1 MQKSFGKLIRWRFG
15 LLALSALM
23 LVQPMQVQAVALG
36 SVEVASHLSEPFYAE
51 VPVFIDESESLS
63 NITVEIASPA
73 DYRILEIYRDPG
85 LNALSIDLERD
96 SRGARVEISSQ
107 SALTLPF
114 FNLVLK
120 VNSSEGSTHFKKYPV
135 FLEMP
140 KAKVATGKPPVA
152 VVTRPEA
159 AAVAPSAAAAEPA
172 ASPRMGMEA
181 MGDEAAG
188 ESVAGA
194 VTEGAKPFSA
204 YDGWSRTDRYG
215 PMVYGDTITTVAKR
229 LRVDD
234 RYSLSQVMVALYE
247 KNKSKFSKDNIN
259 LINAG
264 TYLDIP
270 KAAEVEAAS
279 AAQAD
284 SVLAEHNRRWTD
296 LKEQPRYAAVA
307 EAQRTRYSKRVRVGE
322 AAAGVAAAPVGKEA
336 EPVTETAA
344 LQPAVAPVPSQQ
356 DEAPMV
362 NAKQAEEM
370 TALKAQNEALQQKLA
385 VAEDKVAAM
394 AAQPAEAGL
403 LAAEERI
410 KKLEM
415 RLARLQQDLDKA
427 RQGERA
433 VSQPNIMTYA
443 LGGLIFVLLAVIGY
457 LMRRERPHPAAPE
470 SVAAV
475 EPQLAAHETE
485 AVTPP
490 AHDSAEA
497 MAVAAAEA
505 AAQSMDE
512 PTAVT
517 EEITGIDQL
526 DSDTLE
532 DDMPDLSEL
541 DTADMEAFEGTI
553 SDKEPEP
560 NADYL
565 AEADV
570 YLRYGME
577 EEAEHN
583 LRMAIKQNPENAD
596 AHCKLFRLI
605 SGRQDREGLEA
616 VIESGRQMLS
626 GDGLNQFEREMEEA
640 EDFTDTLEEPAISK
654 EDKDFDIDATVIL
667 DVDDIGPRPLE
678 SVKPEEFEDTLS
690 GLQAGENGDSAD
702 AIAEDVSKTSIDIS
716 SFDQEGPSETVVKP
730 VEGAEPEAGDDDAEV
745 KLEAEDISS
754 GAPELEMED
763 EPVALD
769 MEEGETAE
777 DEEKTEVDA
786 GREVTASAEDLTVSE
801 ASTKAEAGPEE
812 ETISEAEALKSV
824 PDSLTSELTLSDVD
838 MGSTGEQEVQV
849 EPSGLDDAD
858 KTVKI
863 DLSMAGEQV
872 PELETEAME
881 APADEGGD
889 EAAGVEQEFTS
900 TIAATL
906 GELHS
911 GEIKV
916 GGEDAAAMDL
926 GIDDA
931 QAETVKA
938 ETIDATSE
946 TAQAPEGEQTEQSE
960 QTKAPEGDQKKA
972 GVIDMSGHDLGG
984 ADIERELDTLIL
996 ELEAGSEVGGGD
1008 GEEVTEVSAAR
1019 LVIDTG
1025 RSLLESESIDEAEET
1040 FNRALDGETRG
1051 AALLGLAEIAQRRGD
1066 EGKASELL
1074 SQAESV
1080 IGDEDRPVYDRILGQ
1095 QSS

>member
-1 MQKSFGKLIRWRFG
+1 MQLSFGKLIRWRFG
-15 LLALSALM
+15 LLALSVLM
-23 LVQPMQVQAVALG
+23 LVQPMQVRAVALG

-107 SALTLPF
+107 SMLTLPF

-120 VNSSEGSTHFKKYPV
+120 VNSGEGSTHFKKYPV

-152 VVTRPEA
+152 VVTKPEA
-159 AAVAPSAAAAEPA
+159 EAAPTAAVAPSVETPL
-172 ASPRMGMEA
+172 MEA
-181 MGDEAAG
+181 EAMEVEAAG
-188 ESVAGA
+188 EPA
-194 VTEGAKPFSA
+194 EGAKPFSA
-204 YDGWSRTDRYG
+204 HDGWARIDRYG

-234 RYSLSQVMVALYE
+234 RYSLHQVMVAVYE
-247 KNKSKFSKDNIN
+247 KNKSKFSQGNIN

-264 TYLDIP
+264 THLDVP
-270 KAAEVEAAS
+270 RAAEVEAVS
-279 AAQAD
+279 LAQAE
-284 SVLAEHNRRWTD
+284 SVLADHNRRWAE

-322 AAAGVAAAPVGKEA
+322 AAAGTADTPVGKEA
-336 EPVTETAA
+336 EPVAETAGV
-344 LQPAVAPVPSQQ
+344 QPVAPVSAPSQEQ
-356 DEAPMV
+356 GGAEARM
-362 NAKQAEEM
+362 ADARQTE
-370 TALKAQNEALQQKLA
+370 ALSALQTQNEALQQKLA
-385 VAEDKVAAM
+385 AAEDKIAAM

-427 RQGERA
+427 RQGEQA
-433 VSQPNIMTYA
+433 ISQPKIMTYA

-457 LMRRERPHPAAPE
+457 LMRREPPHPAAPE
-470 SVAAV
+470 SVAVV
-475 EPQLAAHETE
+475 EPSLAQEAET
-485 AVTPP
+485 VTPDQ
-490 AHDSAEA
+490 ASAEA

-512 PTAVT
+512 PTSVT

-526 DSDTLE
+526 DSETLGE
-532 DDMPDLSEL
+532 DLPDLSEL

-553 SDKEPEP
+553 SDKEPEA

-654 EDKDFDIDATVIL
+654 EDKDYDLDATVIL

-702 AIAEDVSKTSIDIS
+702 AIVEDVSKTSIDIS
-716 SFDQEGPSETVVKP
+716 SFDQKGSSETVVAP

-754 GAPELEMED
+754 GAPELEMLD
-763 EPVALD
+763 EPVVLD
-769 MEEGETAE
+769 LEEGEAAE
-777 DEEKTEVDA
+777 GEEKTELDA
-786 GREVTASAEDLTVSE
+786 GGEVTASAEDLTVSKAAAE
-801 ASTKAEAGPEE
+801 AEAGPED
-812 ETISEAEALKSV
+812 ETISEAEALKSI
-824 PDSLTSELTLSDVD
+824 PDGLTSELTLSDVD

-849 EPSGLDDAD
+849 EPSALDAD
-858 KTVKI
+858 QTVKI
-863 DLSMAGEQV
+863 DLSSMAGEQI

-881 APADEGGD
+881 ATADEGGD

-916 GGEDAAAMDL
+916 GGEDAAAVDL
-926 GIDDA
+926 GIDDT
-931 QAETVKA
+931 QVETVKA
-938 ETIDATSE
+938 ETIDAASE
-946 TAQAPEGEQTEQSE
+946 TA
-960 QTKAPEGDQKKA
+960 KAPEGDQKKA

-984 ADIERELDTLIL
+984 TDIERELDTLIL
-996 ELEAGSEVGGGD
+996 ELEAGSEVGGGG

-1040 FNRALDGETRG
+1040 FNRALDGGETRG

-1074 SQAESV
+1074 SQAESI